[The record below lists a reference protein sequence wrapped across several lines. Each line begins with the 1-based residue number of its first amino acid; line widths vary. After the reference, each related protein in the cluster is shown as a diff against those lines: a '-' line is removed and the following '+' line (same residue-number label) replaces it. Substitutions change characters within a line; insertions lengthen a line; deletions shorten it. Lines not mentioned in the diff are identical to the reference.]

1 MADEIESDLQDPALY
16 INRELSWLEF
26 NQRVL
31 DEAHDEANP
40 LLERVRFLSI
50 VSSNL
55 DEFFEIRVAGLQQQV
70 QSQSSVVG
78 QDRMKAAEQL
88 DAISKR
94 VRKMVGDQYRCWREE
109 LLPALERENIRFLTY
124 PGVEGPAQTYLE
136 NYFADEVYPVL
147 TPLAIDPGHPFP
159 QLLNK
164 SLNVAAELDG
174 SDLSSNFAIVQV
186 PRILPRVVALPG
198 RTRAQDFVFIGNLI
212 QHHANA
218 LFHGVTMRGAH
229 QFRIT
234 RNSDLYIDEDEGSNL
249 LRTIEAELRKMN
261 RGKAVRLEVQKDC
274 APHIV
279 ERLQKVFHLEASDTY
294 HVDGPINFVRLA
306 SVIDD
311 IDRPS
316 LKFPPLVPRLPA
328 ALVEVDFF
336 QQLKKGDILLHHP
349 YDSFQPVVDFIDQA
363 ARDPRVLAIKQTLYR
378 TSGNSPFI
386 PALMEAA
393 QSGKQVTAIV
403 ELKARFDEAANIRW
417 ARMLQEAGVHVVYGI
432 VGMKTHCKMAL
443 VVRREPEGIRKYV
456 HLGTGN
462 YHSSTARVYTD
473 YGLFSARP
481 VLGDDAAELFNLLT
495 GVAKFPGMKSLLVA
509 PFTLHDEML
518 RLVEQEIAQAEKGQP
533 ASLFAKMNS
542 LVDPEMVEALYRASQ
557 AGVKIRLL
565 VRGICVLRP
574 GVPGVSENI
583 EVRSI
588 VGRFLEHSRVYR
600 FENKSDPIIY
610 LASADWMPRNFFR
623 RVEACF
629 PIDDPLLKAEIDQG
643 IETLWNDRSKARR
656 LQKTGKYR
664 ALTGGSE
671 GGSAQEMF
679 LRRSE
684 ERAKAEQKAVLA
696 EAPKPPAAT
705 GR

>member
-1 MADEIESDLQDPALY
+1 MAESVSPDFPDPALY

-31 DEAHDEANP
+31 DEARDAGNP

-55 DEFFEIRVAGLQQQV
+55 DEFFEIRVAGLKQQD
-70 QSQSSVVG
+70 QSQSSAVG
-78 QDRMKAAEQL
+78 PDRMKAAEQL
-88 DAISKR
+88 AAISRR
-94 VRKMVGDQYRCWREE
+94 VRKMVEDQYHCWRED
-109 LLPALERENIRFLTY
+109 LLPALEQENIRFLTY
-124 PGVEGPAQTYLE
+124 PGVEGKAQTYLE
-136 NYFADEVYPVL
+136 NYFAEEVYPVL

-164 SLNVAAELDG
+164 SLNVAVELDG

-198 RTRAQDFVFIGNLI
+198 KGGAKDFVFIGNLI

-274 APHIV
+274 PPHV
-279 ERLQKVFHLEASDTY
+279 TERLQKVFNLDASETY
-294 HVDGPINFVRLA
+294 DVDGPINFVRLA
-306 SVIDD
+306 SIIDD

-316 LKFPPLVPRLPA
+316 LKFPAFTPHLPP
-328 ALVEVDFF
+328 ALVEADFF
-336 QQLKKGDILLHHP
+336 QQLKRGDILLHHP
-349 YDSFQPVVDFIDQA
+349 YDSFQPVIDFIDQA
-363 ARDPRVLAIKQTLYR
+363 ARDPQVLAIKQTLYR

-443 VVRREPEGIRKYV
+443 VVRREAEGIRKYV

-462 YHSSTARVYTD
+462 YHSSTARLYTD

-481 VLGDDAAELFNLLT
+481 VLGDDVAELFNLLT

-518 RLVEQEIAQAEKGQP
+518 RLIALEISQAEAGQP
-533 ASLFAKMNS
+533 AGIFAKMNS
-542 LVDPEMVEALYRASQ
+542 LVDPEMVAALYRASQ
-557 AGVKIRLL
+557 AGVKVRLL

-574 GVPGVSENI
+574 NVPGVSENI

-600 FENKSDPIIY
+600 FENKSDPTIY

-629 PIDDPLLKAEIDQG
+629 PIADPALKAEIDAG
-643 IETLWNDRSKARR
+643 IEILWSDRSKSRR
-656 LQKTGKYR
+656 LQKNGKYR
-664 ALTGGSE
+664 AFAPSKPENG
-671 GGSAQEMF
+671 AQETF
-679 LRRSE
+679 LRMSLKKF
-684 ERAKAEQKAVLA
+684 A
-696 EAPKPPAAT
+696 APELPLEKPPS
-705 GR
+705 